1 MINRNP
7 LKATAEKSHFLINNG
22 KIQSNI
28 GRTVIAKSKHVKFL
42 VIKIDNKLTFK
53 PHARSFCKKASQKL
67 KAFTRIAYS
76 LSSNVPAA
84 YMFHNQKFIV

>member
-1 MINRNP
+1 M
-7 LKATAEKSHFLINNG
+7 KT
-22 KIQSNI
+22 
-28 GRTVIAKSKHVKFL
+28 
-42 VIKIDNKLTFK
+42 DNELTFK

-67 KAFTRIAYS
+67 KAFTRIACS